1 MNQINNILVALSF
14 ETPEQAEIN
23 HALTL
28 ARLYNS
34 KITFLSV
41 IPPLSSNEQL
51 EISAMSPQER
61 LDKIVLNRRI
71 SLEKLSLQYDTYN
84 IHNHVEIG
92 NPCEVIVQYS
102 SQHQHDLIII
112 GTRPNKTL
120 KEKLFGSTA
129 TAVLRR
135 APIPVLAVQPD
146 HPQQY
151 KRIMASVDISQDAEI
166 INNKVITEALALS
179 EADEGE
185 LHALSII
192 PSKMPA
198 QDGQNPK
205 MEAKKILSEVS
216 LKQNVEIPFPR
227 LHIGTG
233 DPASTIDFSVKK
245 HDIDLLVMGMASR
258 TGIMGFFVG
267 NLAER
272 VIANVDCSILIVK
285 PDGFSE

>member
-71 SLEKLSLQYDTYN
+71 ALEKLSLQYDTYN

-92 NPCEVIVQYS
+92 NPCEVIVQYA

-112 GTRPNKTL
+112 G
-120 KEKLFGSTA
+120 KLGQRG
-129 TAVLRR
+129 LR
-135 APIPVLAVQPD
+135 
-146 HPQQY
+146 
-151 KRIMASVDISQDAEI
+151 
-166 INNKVITEALALS
+166 
-179 EADEGE
+179 
-185 LHALSII
+185 
-192 PSKMPA
+192 
-198 QDGQNPK
+198 
-205 MEAKKILSEVS
+205 
-216 LKQNVEIPFPR
+216 
-227 LHIGTG
+227 
-233 DPASTIDFSVKK
+233 
-245 HDIDLLVMGMASR
+245 
-258 TGIMGFFVG
+258 
-267 NLAER
+267 
-272 VIANVDCSILIVK
+272 SILIGSVAQRVIE
-285 PDGFSE
+285 FSEVPVLVV

>member
-61 LDKIVLNRRI
+61 LDKIVLDRRI

-92 NPCEVIVQYS
+92 NPCEVIVQYAI
-102 SQHQHDLIII
+102 QHQHDLIII

-179 EADEGE
+179 AADEGE

-205 MEAKKILSEVS
+205 MEAKKTLSEVS
-216 LKQNVEIPFPR
+216 LKQNVDIPFPR

-285 PDGFSE
+285 PDGFSA

>member
-92 NPCEVIVQYS
+92 NPCDVIVQYA

-112 GTRPNKTL
+112 GTRPSKTL

-135 APIPVLAVQPD
+135 APVPVLAVQPD

-151 KRIMASVDISQDAEI
+151 KRIMASVDISQNAEI

-205 MEAKKILSEVS
+205 MEAKKTLSEVS
-216 LKQNVEIPFPR
+216 LKQNVDIPFPR

>member
-28 ARLYNS
+28 ARLYKS

-61 LDKIVLNRRI
+61 LDKIMLDRRI

-84 IHNHVEIG
+84 IHNHVEVG
-92 NPCEVIVQYS
+92 NPCEVIVQYA

-112 GTRPNKTL
+112 GTRPSKTL

-205 MEAKKILSEVS
+205 MEAKKILYEVL
-216 LKQNVEIPFPR
+216 LKQNVDIPFPR

-285 PDGFSE
+285 PDGFSA

>member
-61 LDKIVLNRRI
+61 LDKIVLDRRI

-92 NPCEVIVQYS
+92 NPCEVIVQYA

-151 KRIMASVDISQDAEI
+151 KRIMASIDISQDAEI

-179 EADEGE
+179 EADKGE

-192 PSKMPA
+192 PSKMPV

-216 LKQNVEIPFPR
+216 LKQNVDIPFPR

-285 PDGFSE
+285 PDGFSA